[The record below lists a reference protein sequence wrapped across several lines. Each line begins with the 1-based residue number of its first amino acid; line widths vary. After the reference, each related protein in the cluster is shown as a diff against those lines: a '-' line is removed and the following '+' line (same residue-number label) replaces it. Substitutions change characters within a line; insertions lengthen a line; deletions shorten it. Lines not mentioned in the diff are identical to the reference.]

1 MLCGT
6 DPHPELFRAKKYKI
20 QEHFLTKQDF
30 VHMMRNLPEKVSEED
45 IEEMFSYADKDQ
57 DGKISYS
64 EFQVMINPPQP
75 QPPPRPDLKDLES
88 KACKTELRV
97 DGKIR
102 PVIAETLVDNGRHSE
117 VKQEEQ
123 EVVKVSGSDWDHDG
137 LLPLSLENIKLHN
150 KITKNISLK
159 K

>member
-6 DPHPELFRAKKYKI
+6 DPHPELYRAKKYKI

-64 EFQVMINPPQP
+64 EFQVMISPRQP
-75 QPPPRPDLKDLES
+75 KPPPRPDLKELES
-88 KACKTELRV
+88 KSCKAKLKVE
-97 DGKIR
+97 GKIR
-102 PVIAETLVDNGRHSE
+102 PVLVERLDTGTHSG
-117 VKQEEQ
+117 VVQEKR
-123 EVVKVSGSDWDHDG
+123 EVVKMAGSDTDPEG
-137 LLPLSLENIKLHN
+137 PLPLSLENIQLHN